1 LLLCV
6 CRYLHATTLK
16 VLFLH
21 SGAVIFL
28 RVVESIDL
36 DTEAPFSIKGFL
48 REKEAHL
55 WDVKLLL
62 VFSGLLITCCCQR
75 ACVTGVNVI
84 KGLRS
89 SQETTFQ

>member
-1 LLLCV
+1 MYDCLVVGGFELLLCV

-36 DTEAPFSIKGFL
+36 DKEAPFSIKDFL

-62 VFSGLLITCCCQR
+62 VFSGLLITCCCQKH
-75 ACVTGVNVI
+75 ALHVSM
-84 KGLRS
+84 L
-89 SQETTFQ
+89 